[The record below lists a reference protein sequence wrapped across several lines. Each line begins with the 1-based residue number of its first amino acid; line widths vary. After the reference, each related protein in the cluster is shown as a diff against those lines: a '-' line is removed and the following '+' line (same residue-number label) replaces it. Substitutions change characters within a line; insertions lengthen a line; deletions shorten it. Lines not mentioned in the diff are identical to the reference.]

1 MAHANDEKIEFE
13 RYLLNIAVPVLKEI
27 YGDFKIDESQ
37 KDKPDAAIILKNN
50 KRVGIEIVTAETED
64 VKKKLNGI
72 KSAKKLAEKKSF
84 EEGQDAVLVNKVN
97 VIHNE
102 EYISTAA
109 KNKIEK
115 YQTYKAT
122 NNFDDII
129 LIVASNFLNTRY
141 EDFKKCHIPITQSK
155 LYEAKFPYDKLIYVY
170 FQNDPKFDEAI
181 LIYDKNEKYNLNPSS
196 INNQEGKVMLTQSL
210 KIMLRLG
217 KNYDVPKTFNIH
229 EIAEKPSAQDEV
241 NEKRKQEKNNKRR

>member
-27 YGDFKIDESQ
+27 YGDFKIDGSQ

-64 VKKKLNGI
+64 VKKRLNGI
-72 KSAKKLAEKKSF
+72 KSAKKLAQKKFF
-84 EEGQDAVLVNKVN
+84 EEGHDFVPVNNVYVN
-97 VIHNE
+97 HDG
-102 EYISTAA
+102 EYISIAA
-109 KNKIEK
+109 EKKIGK
-115 YQTYKAT
+115 YQSYKAT
-122 NNFDDII
+122 NKFDEII

-141 EDFKKCHIPITQSK
+141 ENFKKCHIPITQSK
-155 LYEAKFPYDKLIYVY
+155 LYETKFPYDKLIYVY

-181 LIYDKNEKYNLNPSS
+181 LIYDKNKKYELNPPLIYYQKCKNMFTQQISF
-196 INNQEGKVMLTQSL
+196 IAKVGRTVY
-210 KIMLRLG
+210 I
-217 KNYDVPKTFNIH
+217 D
-229 EIAEKPSAQDEV
+229 EIAEKPSIQDEL

>member
-50 KRVGIEIVTAETED
+50 KRVGIEIVTAETKD
-64 VKKKLNGI
+64 VKKRLNGI
-72 KSAKKLAEKKSF
+72 KSAKKLAEKKYF
-84 EEGQDAVLVNKVN
+84 EEGHDFVPINNVYVN
-97 VIHNE
+97 HDE

-109 KNKIEK
+109 EKKIGK
-115 YQTYKAT
+115 YQSYKAT
-122 NNFDDII
+122 NRFDEII

-181 LIYDKNEKYNLNPSS
+181 LIYDKNKKYELNLPS
-196 INNQEGKVMLTQSL
+196 
-210 KIMLRLG
+210 
-217 KNYDVPKTFNIH
+217 NYDQKCKNMFTQQISFMVKLGTTVFID